1 MTPTI
6 TAEMVREMEAILRN
20 RNRVE
25 LLIEQGKIVI
35 VEVRRKAKL
44 KK

>member
-1 MTPTI
+1 MTPAI
-6 TAEMVREMEAILRN
+6 TAEMVQEMEAILRN

-35 VEVRRKAKL
+35 VEIKRKAKF